1 MNRELILKTLG
12 KIIKDAEFLM
22 NVVTSKDGYEPKEV
36 IPTGYTDDFN
46 NFYKSYG
53 VNKTKSQSF
62 IKWKKLNNQQKA
74 TIMELIPLYHKA
86 FEVRFR
92 KYPNNFLANN
102 SWEDYVYLLEAN
114 KQVNEKAVAVAK
126 AQSTRLDAYNY

>member
-1 MNRELILKTLG
+1 MNQELIMKTLG
-12 KIIKDAEFLM
+12 KILKDVEFLM
-22 NVVTSKDGYEPKEV
+22 EAVVNDYTPKEV
-36 IPTGYTDDFN
+36 VPTGYTNDFN

-86 FEVRFR
+86 FEVKFR

-102 SWEDYVYLLEAN
+102 SWEDYLYLLETN